1 MIAEGFLYTPV
12 CIWVRTRQKFQC
24 NSQCTVLRG
33 GYVEGGE
40 LYSPPDPTS
49 SVGNH
54 LDEYTWDREAISHVT
69 LLVVTG
75 GMSYSLDGK

>member
-12 CIWVRTRQKFQC
+12 CIWVTTRRRFLC
-24 NSQCTVLRG
+24 SSQCSVLRG

-40 LYSPPDPTS
+40 LSTPLAPIFS
-49 SVGNH
+49 IGNH

-69 LLVVTG
+69 LLVVKG